1 MRALPLAFALSSFV
15 LLPGSLLAGDARQ
28 HQLPGLAVD
37 AKIGEANRS
46 RETYRGYFGEL
57 SAVSYRKDF
66 PELAD
71 GLRHQIDIVES
82 SGLSPR
88 VLQFFQTVPIVVD
101 DLACVGNMTAPASG
115 DAKPIM
121 EVACYSR
128 NVPENMRDKR
138 LQPFVWGDN
147 EQVPANLDPV
157 TRAEL
162 MRTGV
167 VMYRPLALVDKNR
180 ERPVLLHELLH
191 AYHDRGLPGGF
202 GNPAILSW
210 FKQATEKKAYPADAY
225 LMTNEREFFAVT
237 ASVFLSGK
245 DGPVDRA
252 QIREAQPDYYRYLVW
267 LFGFDPDRGSG
278 VSPVASAN

>member
-1 MRALPLAFALSSFV
+1 MRAVSFAFLFAALALFPDSV
-15 LLPGSLLAGDARQ
+15 VAGDARPRQ
-28 HQLPGLAVD
+28 IAAASGH
-37 AKIGEANRS
+37 AKADDANRS
-46 RETYRGYFGEL
+46 RETYRGHYSDL
-57 SAVSYRKDF
+57 SAVAYRTDF
-66 PELAD
+66 PEVAE

-88 VLQFFQTVPIVVD
+88 VLQFFQTVPVVVD

-128 NVPENMRDKR
+128 NVPETMRDKR
-138 LQPFVWGDN
+138 LDPLIWGDN
-147 EQVPANLDPV
+147 EKVPASLDPV

-167 VMYRPLALVDKNR
+167 VMYRPLALADKNR

-202 GNPAILSW
+202 GNPAIMAW

-225 LMTNEREFFAVT
+225 LMTNEKEFFAVT

-252 QIREAQPDYYRYLVW
+252 QIRQAQPDYYRYLVW

-278 VSPVASAN
+278 VSPVALAN